1 MVDVTSRVHVVIPAR
16 NEEQALPGVLDGL
29 VGVAASVIVVDN
41 GSVDRTAEVAR
52 AHGAVVVHEP
62 RAGYGAACLAG
73 LAALRNRPDDDVV
86 AFFDADGSDDPLL
99 LEQLVDPILRGEADF
114 VLASR
119 TLVPGE
125 TGALKPAQ
133 RVGNRLACW
142 LVSRLWGVKY
152 TDLAPCRALGLGALG
167 GLRMEDRDFGW
178 TVEMQI
184 RAARR
189 GLRVSEIASRY
200 RCRQAGRSKISG
212 TVWGSLR
219 AGTTILRVI
228 GRELLRGRT
237 DH

>member
-1 MVDVTSRVHVVIPAR
+1 MADVTSRVHVVIPAR

-41 GSVDRTAEVAR
+41 GSMDRTAEVAR

-62 RAGYGAACLAG
+62 RSGYGAACLAG
-73 LAALRNRPDDDVV
+73 LAALRNHPDDDVV

-125 TGALKPAQ
+125 AGALTPAQ
-133 RVGNRLACW
+133 RLGNLFACW
-142 LVSRLWGVKY
+142 LVSRLWGLKY
-152 TDLAPCRALGLGALG
+152 TDLAPCRALSLGALG
-167 GLRMEDRDFGW
+167 TLGMEDRDFGW

-189 GLRVSEIASRY
+189 GLRVTEIASRY
-200 RCRQAGRSKISG
+200 RRRQAGRSKISG
-212 TVWGSLR
+212 TVWGSFR

-228 GRELLRGRT
+228 GRELLLGRT
-237 DH
+237 DS